1 MRQDVSM
8 VTKFDGLKPE
18 VRDRLEVA
26 VMEIF
31 SNSDF
36 HKSTMRDVAKKAGIS
51 FSTIYNYFGSKEK
64 LLFAFVDVYLGKL
77 TDRIVDHLQGIEDL
91 KEKMRKVLWVQL
103 DYYERHPALGR
114 ILFMTVPM
122 QTWVADETF
131 AQKKMFDLFMDVLR
145 QGQTNGMLNNQVPTG
160 VLLDIIMG
168 FVQRSFFMWVVR
180 GQRYSLSADTN
191 GKFEMIWRAIANPN
205 ARNG

>member
-1 MRQDVSM
+1 M

-18 VRDRLEVA
+18 VRDRLEIA

-36 HKSTMRDVAKKAGIS
+36 HKSTMRDVAQRAGIS

-77 TDRIVDHLQGIEDL
+77 TDRIIDHLQGIEDL

-122 QTWVADETF
+122 QTWIADETF
-131 AQKKMFDLFMDVLR
+131 VQKKMFDLFMDVLK
-145 QGQTNGMLNNQVPTG
+145 QGQANGMLNNQVPTG
-160 VLLDIIMG
+160 VLLDLIMG
-168 FVQRSFFMWVVR
+168 FVQRSFFMWVFR
-180 GQRYSLSADTN
+180 GQRYSLSGDAN
-191 GKFEMIWRAIANPN
+191 SKFEMIWRGLSNPS
-205 ARNG
+205 A

>member
-1 MRQDVSM
+1 M